1 MQNGNLKIIAIM
13 KRGMM
18 LCFAVAG
25 LVFTGTFMGA
35 AQQEQLEP
43 TDDTGLPEKIWKRG
57 LAIAPVPLNLEG
69 KSKRLV
75 GEGSYIVNA
84 QGACAD
90 CHTNP
95 VFLPGGNP
103 FLGQPEQINTLRYLA
118 GGRAFGPIIRSANI
132 TPDAQGLPAGLTFE
146 QFVEVMRTG
155 RDFKNRHPQV
165 SPLLQTHPWPFFAKM
180 TDDDLKAIYEYLR
193 AVPHAEPAP

>member
-1 MQNGNLKIIAIM
+1 MQDRNLKDTAIIKRSLVVCVAI
-13 KRGMM
+13 
-18 LCFAVAG
+18 AS
-25 LVFTGTFMGA
+25 LVTWTLIGA

-43 TDDTGLPEKIWKRG
+43 TDGTGLPEKIWKRG
-57 LAIAPVPLNLEG
+57 LAIVPVPLNLEG

-95 VFLPGGNP
+95 IFLPGGNP
-103 FLGQPEQINTLRYLA
+103 FMGQPEKINAERYLA
-118 GGRAFGPIIRSANI
+118 GGRAFGPTIKSANL
-132 TPDAQGLPAGLTFE
+132 TPDAQGLPAGLTFD
-146 QFVEVMRTG
+146 QFIEAMRTG
-155 RDFKNRHPQV
+155 RDFKNRHPQI
-165 SPLLQTHPWPFFAKM
+165 SPLLQTHPWPFLGKM
-180 TDDDLKAIYEYLR
+180 TDDDLRAIYEYLR